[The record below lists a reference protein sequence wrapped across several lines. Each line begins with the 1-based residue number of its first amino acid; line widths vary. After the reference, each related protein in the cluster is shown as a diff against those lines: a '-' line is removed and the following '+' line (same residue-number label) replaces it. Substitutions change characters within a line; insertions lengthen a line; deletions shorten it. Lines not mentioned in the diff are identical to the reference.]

1 MKPVYISSYC
11 VAFRDYA
18 MLRKMVNE
26 MRDVPVG
33 VEFGTSWHYP
43 DFRQQLDAQ
52 VEVFRGC
59 PITLHAPFVE
69 SCCEPGSDEYA
80 KMQEAFRCAF
90 DWYHRFD
97 ATSMVMHTHSRR
109 IPAERKD
116 AFRQQAETVI
126 REMAQL
132 ARKEGGRLTVE
143 NVGFASEGGLLYDQ
157 TEFVQLFGRLPAD
170 VGALIDIGHAMVN
183 GWDIPGLIEALGSR
197 IGGLHLHTNDGTSD
211 GHKPLFTP
219 GMYYTQD
226 QTEALLRTI
235 GRCCPDADL
244 ILEYA
249 PGAHITPE
257 SMGEDV
263 RRVQALVL
271 QGQNA
276 Q

>member
-1 MKPVYISSYC
+1 MKPIYLSAFC
-11 VAFRDYA
+11 VAFQDYQ
-18 MLRKMVNE
+18 MLRNMVDE
-26 MRDVPVG
+26 MQDIPAG

-43 DFRQQLDAQ
+43 EFQQRLDAQ

-69 SCCEPGSDEYA
+69 SCCAPGSGEYA
-80 KMQEAFRCAF
+80 DMMEAFRRAF

-97 ATSMVMHTHSRR
+97 ATSMVMRTHSRR
-109 IPAERKD
+109 IPAEQKT
-116 AFRQQAETVI
+116 FFQQQAEAVI
-126 REMAQL
+126 WEMAEL
-132 ARKEGGRLTVE
+132 ARKEGIRLTVE
-143 NVGFASEGGLLYDQ
+143 NVGFASKGGLLYDQ
-157 TEFVQLFGRLPAD
+157 GEFVQLFGRLPGD

-183 GWDIPGLIEALGSR
+183 GWDLPELVRTLGSR
-197 IGGLHLHTNDGTSD
+197 IGGVHLHTNDGTSD
-211 GHKPLFTP
+211 GHRPLFTP